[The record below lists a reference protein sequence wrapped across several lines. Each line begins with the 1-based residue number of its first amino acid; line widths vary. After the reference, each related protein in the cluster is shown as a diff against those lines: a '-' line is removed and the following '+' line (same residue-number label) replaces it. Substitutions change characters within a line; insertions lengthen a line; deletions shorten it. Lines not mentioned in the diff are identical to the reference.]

1 MRNGRKRSI
10 RATCLRGAA
19 GRVLVRRSPAIAEP
33 LGCGRGRH
41 CRHRPPPPQP
51 RPPPRAAQVL
61 EGLEKAERN
70 LLPILNNLLENREM
84 AVRATLLLLC
94 MP

>member
-1 MRNGRKRSI
+1 M
-10 RATCLRGAA
+10 CWCA
-19 GRVLVRRSPAIAEP
+19 GRQQSLSLWDATAAAIA
-33 LGCGRGRH
+33 RRH
-41 CRHRPPPPQP
+41 PPPPQP

-84 AVRATLLLLC
+84 AVRATLLLLG